1 MFWPQVVAYG
11 WSRAAPAVV
20 MCGYV
25 ARTADIAAH
34 ASGHS
39 GDGGGGGSGHERAGG
54 VDDAG
59 PTAARSNGATG
70 RNGSSGMQGGAGG
83 WQQPQPEVV
92 LVGGGSAGAEAMVA
106 AVSPGVGDADV
117 RQRRPLFGSAGD
129 STGSSA
135 PEHGAVSAT
144 GASGLSSEA
153 GPSPKPR
160 PGLNGMAEADT
171 GAAPGRPARRGPLL
185 QRPARSF
192 APNGPVDALEAVDAS
207 YPPVAASPLLPPPGT
222 APASLGVGLRARLP
236 SRYVP
241 VRLIPTGPF
250 ALQDALTGQR
260 LSVGPAVPPTGP
272 VVISNDPRV
281 FPGTE
286 YLLSDFRTEYDDKLA
301 MRLEYIVDRST
312 GDDEVTLQ
320 LYNISRVRRKRT
332 ENCRMY
338 VNGKAVNVGD
348 PGMPLLPG
356 DEVWFGSED
365 FAFRMEAMPE
375 TPSAVADALDR
386 LQVSVDS
393 HSAGGSSNRAGRD
406 QLQQHAEQEEQGR
419 LGAGAGAGSSGGM
432 ESGDGEMSTGELSAL
447 TRKDP
452 ATAERLLRQRLAGD
466 PEDAAAWLLWAQM
479 AARVEKPTRQGK
491 ARVLFRAAAA
501 AARGLLALPPPPPA
515 LEVLARRAQGGG
527 ARSGSGGNGAT
538 STMSD
543 GEDPFMLD
551 ESYSS
556 PAAVPGPAYGIGLAG
571 AYGGPGRRDRHN
583 WLLVQALGNW
593 AKHEWRL
600 RMYGSARHL
609 FRTAVDEAARHPKG
623 VAGGGGGAILHHW
636 ASQEFEALNVR
647 NARII
652 IAEALRKCPVDAGML
667 VLAASIELEAGNLG
681 ECMHGS
687 SGAVHG
693 LGAWRVS
700 AAGLWA
706 RVKGGST
713 GGWSTHSALLGARRD
728 AVTKRN
734 GVRLVSGEVDMV
746 VSSSWVTVCARVQAA
761 MCVTGVP

>member
-1 MFWPQVVAYG
+1 MFSPQVVAYG

-20 MCGYV
+20 MCGSV

-39 GDGGGGGSGHERAGG
+39 GDGGGGSSGHERQGG
-54 VDDAG
+54 DGDAG
-59 PTAARSNGATG
+59 PTAASSNGAKG
-70 RNGSSGMQGGAGG
+70 RNGSRVQG

-92 LVGGGSAGAEAMVA
+92 LVGGGLSANTQATA
-106 AVSPGVGDADV
+106 AAGSPGVGDADV
-117 RQRRPLFGSAGD
+117 RLRRPLFGSGGARG

-135 PEHGAVSAT
+135 AEHGAVAAN
-144 GASGLSSEA
+144 GASDRSSEA
-153 GPSPKPR
+153 GPLPEPH
-160 PGLNGMAEADT
+160 PGLDSMAEADT
-171 GAAPGRPARRGPLL
+171 GAAPGQPARWAPHL
-185 QRPARSF
+185 QRPARSS
-192 APNGPVDALEAVDAS
+192 APTGPAAALETVVTS
-207 YPPVAASPLLPPPGT
+207 SPPVAASPLPPPGT

-241 VRLIPTGPF
+241 VRLVPSAPF
-250 ALQDALTGQR
+250 ALQDTLTGQR
-260 LSVGPAVPPTGP
+260 LSLGPAVPPTGP

-286 YLLSDFRTEYDDKLA
+286 YLLPDCRTEYDDKLA

-312 GDDEVTLQ
+312 GDDAVTLQ

-338 VNGKAVNVGD
+338 VNGKSVNVGD

-356 DEVWFGSED
+356 DEVWFGSEA
-365 FAFRMEAMPE
+365 FAFRVEAMPE
-375 TPSAVADALDR
+375 PPSAVGDAFERLRFSADSTGR
-386 LQVSVDS
+386 R
-393 HSAGGSSNRAGRD
+393 SSNGAGQD

-419 LGAGAGAGSSGGM
+419 PGAGGGAGSSGGM
-432 ESGDGEMSTGELSAL
+432 GSGDGEMSTGELSAL
-447 TRKDP
+447 TRRDP
-452 ATAERLLRQRLAGD
+452 AAAERLLRQRLAGN
-466 PEDAAAWLLWAQM
+466 PGDAAAWLLWAQM
-479 AARVEKPTRQGK
+479 AARIEKPQRQGR
-491 ARVLFRAAAA
+491 ARVLFRAAVA
-501 AARGLLALPPPPPA
+501 AARALERLPPPPPA
-515 LEVLARRAQGGG
+515 LENLARRAQG
-527 ARSGSGGNGAT
+527 SGSRTQARGSDGSSA
-538 STMSD
+538 MSD

-551 ESYSS
+551 ESDGS

-571 AYGGPGRRDRHN
+571 AYGGPGIRDRHN

-593 AKHEWRL
+593 GKHEWRL

-609 FRTAVDEAARHPKG
+609 FRTAVDEAARHQNG

-681 ECMHGS
+681 GCT
-687 SGAVHG
+687 
-693 LGAWRVS
+693 
-700 AAGLWA
+700 A
-706 RVKGGST
+706 RTLGGSAWA
-713 GGWSTHSALLGARRD
+713 GY
-728 AVTKRN
+728 
-734 GVRLVSGEVDMV
+734 
-746 VSSSWVTVCARVQAA
+746 
-761 MCVTGVP
+761 P